1 MGIISNYI
9 LPKNVDFDNALQSQA
24 HITRT
29 IVEDLQAACR
39 DNNRALLEHIADH
52 AKQARSLKSS
62 NMQELL
68 DVFITSY
75 DKESIYRMITQLDWI
90 ALSVK
95 HFTLEVQAYE
105 IVSLDAYQTI
115 ADVLVEMVVLL
126 ELGITRLSVKNPKAI
141 AADIDSIH
149 DKYDQ
154 VVKLCAQA
162 VAQLLDKED
171 CKRILVHKEVLAQLK
186 EVAKRIHITANTLE
200 DMAIKII

>member
-1 MGIISNYI
+1 MGLISNYI

-39 DNNRALLEHIADH
+39 DNNRALLEHVTDH
-52 AKQARSLKSS
+52 ATEAHTLKSS
-62 NMQELL
+62 NMKQLL

-75 DKESIYRMITQLDWI
+75 DKESIYRMITQLDWV

-95 HFTLEVQAYE
+95 HFALEVQAYE
-105 IVSLDAYQTI
+105 ITSLDEYQTI
-115 ADVLVEMVVLL
+115 ADVLAEMAVLL
-126 ELGITRLSVKNPKAI
+126 ELGITRLSVKKPKVI
-141 AADIDSIH
+141 APDIDFIH

-154 VVKLCAQA
+154 VVKLCAHA
-162 VAQLLDKED
+162 MAQLLDRED
-171 CKRILVHKEVLAQLK
+171 CKHILVHKEVLAQLK
-186 EVAKRIHITANTLE
+186 EVAKRMHITANTLE

>member
-1 MGIISNYI
+1 MGLISDYI

-39 DNNRALLEHIADH
+39 DNNRALLERITDH
-52 AKQARSLKSS
+52 AEQARSLKSS
-62 NMQELL
+62 NMKQLL

-95 HFTLEVQAYE
+95 HLVLEVQAYE
-105 IVSLDAYQTI
+105 VQSLDEYQNI
-115 ADVLVEMVVLL
+115 VDVLVEMAALL
-126 ELGITRLSVKNPKAI
+126 ELGITRLSVKKTKAI
-141 AADIDSIH
+141 ASDIDLIH

-162 VAQLLDKED
+162 VAQLLDQED
-171 CKRILVHKEVLAQLK
+171 CKGILVHKEVLSQLK

-200 DMAIKII
+200 DMAIKIL

>member
-1 MGIISNYI
+1 MGLISNYI
-9 LPKNVDFDNALQSQA
+9 LPKNVDFDTALQSQA

-29 IVEDLQAACR
+29 IVEDLQTACR
-39 DNNRALLEHIADH
+39 DNNLALLEHITDH
-52 AKQARSLKSS
+52 AMQAHTLKSS
-62 NMQELL
+62 NMKQLL

-90 ALSVK
+90 TLSVK
-95 HFTLEVQAYE
+95 HFALEVQAYE
-105 IVSLDAYQTI
+105 ITSLDEYQTI
-115 ADVLVEMVVLL
+115 ADVLVEMAALL
-126 ELGITRLSVKNPKAI
+126 ELGITRLSVKKPKVI
-141 AADIDSIH
+141 APDIDLIH

-162 VAQLLDKED
+162 MAQLLDRED

-186 EVAKRIHITANTLE
+186 EVAKRMHITANTLE

>member
-1 MGIISNYI
+1 MGTISNYI
-9 LPKNVDFDNALQSQA
+9 LPKNVDFNNALQSQA

-29 IVEDLQAACR
+29 IVEDLQAACT
-39 DNNRALLEHIADH
+39 DNNRALLKHINDH
-52 AKQARSLKSS
+52 ATEARTLKSS

-75 DKESIYRMITQLDWI
+75 DKESIYRMITQLDWV

-95 HFTLEVQAYE
+95 HFALEVQAYE
-105 IVSLDAYQTI
+105 IVSLDEYRTI
-115 ADVLVEMVVLL
+115 ADVLVEMAALL

-141 AADIDSIH
+141 APDIDLIH
-149 DKYDQ
+149 DKYDH
-154 VVKLCAQA
+154 VVKLCAQ
-162 VAQLLDKED
+162 VLAQLLDQED
-171 CKRILVHKEVLAQLK
+171 YKRILVHREVLAQLR

>member
-1 MGIISNYI
+1 MGLVSNYI
-9 LPKNVDFDNALQSQA
+9 LPKNIDFDNALQSQA

-29 IVEDLQAACR
+29 IVEDLQTACR
-39 DNNRALLEHIADH
+39 DNNRALLEHITDH
-52 AKQARSLKSS
+52 VTEARTLKSS
-62 NMQELL
+62 NMKELL

-95 HFTLEVQAYE
+95 HFALEVQAYE
-105 IVSLDAYQTI
+105 IQSLDEYQTI
-115 ADVLVEMVVLL
+115 ADVLVEMAVLL

-141 AADIDSIH
+141 APDIDLLH

-154 VVKLCAQA
+154 VVTLCAQA
-162 VAQLLDKED
+162 VAQLLDRGD
-171 CKRILVHKEVLAQLK
+171 CKRILVHKEVLAQLR

>member
-1 MGIISNYI
+1 MGLISNYI

-24 HITRT
+24 HITRA

-39 DNNRALLEHIADH
+39 DNNRALLERITDH
-52 AKQARSLKSS
+52 AEQARSLKSS
-62 NMQELL
+62 NMKQLL

-95 HFTLEVQAYE
+95 HLVLEVQAYE
-105 IVSLDAYQTI
+105 VQSLDEYQNI
-115 ADVLVEMVVLL
+115 VDVLVEMAALL
-126 ELGITRLSVKNPKAI
+126 ELGITRLSVKKTKAI
-141 AADIDSIH
+141 ASDIDLIH

-162 VAQLLDKED
+162 VAQLLDQED
-171 CKRILVHKEVLAQLK
+171 CKGILVHKEVLSQLK

-200 DMAIKII
+200 DMAIKIL

>member
-1 MGIISNYI
+1 MGLISNYI
-9 LPKNVDFDNALQSQA
+9 LPKNVDFHNALQSQA

-29 IVEDLQAACR
+29 IVEDLQTACR
-39 DNNRALLEHIADH
+39 DNDRDLLKRITEHVTE
-52 AKQARSLKSS
+52 ARTLKSS
-62 NMQELL
+62 NMKALL

-95 HFTLEVQAYE
+95 HCALEVFAYE
-105 IVSLDAYQTI
+105 VVSLDQYQTI
-115 ADVLVEMVVLL
+115 ADVLAEMAVLL

-141 AADIDSIH
+141 APDIDLIH

-154 VVKLCAQA
+154 VVKLCAEA
-162 VAQLLDKED
+162 VAQLLDRED

>member
-9 LPKNVDFDNALQSQA
+9 LPKNVDFDSALQSQA

-39 DNNRALLEHIADH
+39 DNNRALLNHITEHVTE
-52 AKQARSLKSS
+52 ARTLKSN
-62 NMQELL
+62 NMKQLL

-90 ALSVK
+90 TLSVK
-95 HFTLEVQAYE
+95 HFALEVLAYE
-105 IVSLDAYQTI
+105 VVSLDEYQSI
-115 ADVLVEMVVLL
+115 VDVLVEMAVLL
-126 ELGITRLSVKNPKAI
+126 ELGITRLSVKSPKAI
-141 AADIDSIH
+141 APDIDLIH

-162 VAQLLDKED
+162 VAKLLDQED
-171 CKRILVHKEVLAQLK
+171 CKHIIVNKEVLAQLK
-186 EVAKRIHITANTLE
+186 DIAKRMHITANTLE
-200 DMAIKII
+200 DMAIKIL